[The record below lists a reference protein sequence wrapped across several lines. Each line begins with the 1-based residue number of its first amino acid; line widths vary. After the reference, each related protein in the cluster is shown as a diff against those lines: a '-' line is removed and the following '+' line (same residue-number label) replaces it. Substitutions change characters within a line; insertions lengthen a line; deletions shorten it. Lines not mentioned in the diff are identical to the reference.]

1 MCFLLR
7 VYCLHVCVTL
17 IRFFDGRKGIT
28 KTALGIEQLFNDTI
42 VRYSE
47 AANLVMLCA
56 CVFCAATSAASC
68 RKSLGMHSGAIPD
81 DAITASSSYDIISV
95 GPAFG
100 RYPVLLSYFPLTQI
114 TVLI

>member
-1 MCFLLR
+1 MELNNYSMIRLFVIAKQQILLCCAR
-7 VYCLHVCVTL
+7 VC
-17 IRFFDGRKGIT
+17 
-28 KTALGIEQLFNDTI
+28 
-42 VRYSE
+42 
-47 AANLVMLCA
+47 
-56 CVFCAATSAASC
+56 FCAATSAASC